1 MTGLYLSGHP
11 LDEYKQSLK
20 LQTSTTIE
28 TIEKSYE
35 IFLEI

>member
-20 LQTSTTIE
+20 LQTSTTVR
-28 TIEKSYE
+28 KYR
-35 IFLEI
+35 